1 MARRW
6 TPQRMMRLRTI
17 RIASSMVTIVALLLG
32 FFVCTRKTV
41 ALEVNGKTTTVTTF
55 ATTIPGFLRE
65 QHVKLKTHDLVRS
78 STPGQLTDNSTVT
91 VQSAYQTTISIDGQ
105 QMPFWTVADSAEQLI
120 AFFEQNEVA
129 ANRITVDIKN
139 VYNQL
144 TGGLVINADGP
155 VTVIADG
162 KTFIAPNG
170 KLPAASILDSKGIT
184 LGKNDRVSVSK
195 DGSQTILRVERVT
208 TKEITE
214 TEDVPFSTQ
223 TIVDDSLEPGATEV
237 RQEGRN
243 GQNQLRYRVTYVDG
257 KEDSRELLD
266 TTPLSTPIDRI
277 IAIGPEPV
285 KETPQK
291 EDNSGASN
299 DEGQSADQSA
309 GNSAGTNDKQSATE
323 NNTGDAAEPSA
334 ESSPTPSA
342 QPSQQ
347 PGAKPSEQPTSKPTQ
362 SAQPTQKPSEQPT
375 QQPSAQ
381 PTQQPKPTP
390 TPTQKPTQQP
400 EQPTPSN
407 CRLCKPSPSA
417 AQAYAAG
424 AAAQYGWTGK
434 NWEDLVKLWN
444 RESSWLWYAENKSL
458 GAYGIPQS
466 LPGSKM
472 AQFGENWK
480 EDAAVQIDWGLNYIA
495 THPKYGSPSKAW
507 AHSEKYGWY

>member
-277 IAIGPEPV
+277 IAIG
-285 KETPQK
+285 
-291 EDNSGASN
+291 A
-299 DEGQSADQSA
+299 
-309 GNSAGTNDKQSATE
+309 
-323 NNTGDAAEPSA
+323 
-334 ESSPTPSA
+334 
-342 QPSQQ
+342 
-347 PGAKPSEQPTSKPTQ
+347 
-362 SAQPTQKPSEQPT
+362 
-375 QQPSAQ
+375 
-381 PTQQPKPTP
+381 
-390 TPTQKPTQQP
+390 
-400 EQPTPSN
+400 
-407 CRLCKPSPSA
+407 
-417 AQAYAAG
+417 
-424 AAAQYGWTGK
+424 
-434 NWEDLVKLWN
+434 
-444 RESSWLWYAENKSL
+444 
-458 GAYGIPQS
+458 
-466 LPGSKM
+466 
-472 AQFGENWK
+472 
-480 EDAAVQIDWGLNYIA
+480 
-495 THPKYGSPSKAW
+495 
-507 AHSEKYGWY
+507 